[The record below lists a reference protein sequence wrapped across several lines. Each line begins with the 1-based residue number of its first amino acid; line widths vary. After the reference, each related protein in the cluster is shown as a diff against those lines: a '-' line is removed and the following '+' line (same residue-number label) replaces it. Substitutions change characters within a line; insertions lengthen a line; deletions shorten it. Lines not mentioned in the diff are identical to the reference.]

1 MKPFCRLAAIIAF
14 TVTLFS
20 PGARAQ
26 SQYAPQSAS
35 SSAGLDLQSDA
46 SPPAEVHHRNEFG
59 VWGGF
64 SFSNANLI
72 GVTDDVQLYEAA
84 FRYGR
89 VITDKPFWSFEWT
102 VDVFP
107 AEIVRQRTVTDVIYQ
122 GQRPVSYTFTS
133 QHQVV
138 YGGGINP
145 VSLKFNFVR
154 QSRVQP
160 FFTSTAGF
168 VTSVKPVPVPVT
180 GEEQFNFDFDFGGGV
195 QVFDSSRTRAWM
207 VGYKYKHISNAYRG
221 EINPGVDLNVIFVG
235 YSFLK

>member
-1 MKPFCRLAAIIAF
+1 MKQFCRAAAI
-14 TVTLFS
+14 VTFVVIFCS

-26 SQYAPQSAS
+26 SESSPAGTVPSGDGNMQSD
-35 SSAGLDLQSDA
+35 SSAA
-46 SPPAEVHHRNEFG
+46 SEVHHRNEFG

-64 SFSNANLI
+64 SVGNANLI

-89 VITDKPFWSFEWT
+89 VITDKREWSFEWT

-107 AEIVRQRTVTDVIYQ
+107 AEIVRQRTVTDVVYQ
-122 GQRPVSYTFTS
+122 GLRPVSYVFTS

-138 YGGGINP
+138 YGGGVNP

-195 QVFDSSRTRAWM
+195 QIFDSSRTHAWM
-207 VGYKYKHISNAYRG
+207 AGYKYKHISNAYRG